1 MATVI
6 GSFIKRRDFFHGFVS
21 LPEGNIV
28 AYEMYIYIYISVMA
42 YDLEH
47 LAELR

>member
-28 AYEMYIYIYISVMA
+28 AYEMYISVMA
-42 YDLEH
+42 YDSRTPSRIEMMN
-47 LAELR
+47 